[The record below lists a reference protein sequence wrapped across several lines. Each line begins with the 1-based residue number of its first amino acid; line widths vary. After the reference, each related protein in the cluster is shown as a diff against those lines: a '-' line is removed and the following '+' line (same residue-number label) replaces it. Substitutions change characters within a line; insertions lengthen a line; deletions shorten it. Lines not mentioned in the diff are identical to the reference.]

1 MYEHGMIICGIEHG
15 VALVLLQTMVVG
27 LGMDPMMLD
36 LDLDIGLC
44 SILSCLNLLE
54 T

>member
-15 VALVLLQTMVVG
+15 VALVLLQAMVVG
-27 LGMDPMMLD
+27 LGRDPIMLD

-44 SILSCLNLLE
+44 SIL
-54 T
+54 